1 MSMSQLFYTEA
12 HDHFRRSICA
22 FVEKEIEP
30 YIEAWEEAES
40 FPIELYRKAADVGL
54 LGIGFPE
61 AYGGVEADL
70 FYGWVATDELC
81 RAGSGGLMAG
91 LLSHTIGAPPIA
103 NIGSEELKTR
113 VLPGILSGEKIS
125 CLAITEPTGGS
136 DVANLQTTAR
146 REGDHYI
153 VNGAKTFITSGIR
166 ADYYTVAVRTG
177 GEGIGGISLLLME
190 QDTPGFTKE
199 SIKKMG
205 WWCSDTATLYFEDCK
220 VPAHNLIGEENEGFM
235 GIMLNFN
242 SERVFL
248 AGQALG
254 LAKTCLHEAT
264 EWAKERQTFGKS
276 LIHRQVIR
284 HKLADMQMRILA
296 TEAFLEK
303 TIWKVQEGLMP
314 VTDVCLLK
322 NQATQT
328 LEFCA
333 KEAVQILGGMGYSR
347 GTKVERIYRET
358 KVLSIGGGAEEIMK
372 ELAVKQMG
380 L

>member
-1 MSMSQLFYTEA
+1 
-12 HDHFRRSICA
+12 
-22 FVEKEIEP
+22 
-30 YIEAWEEAES
+30 
-40 FPIELYRKAADVGL
+40 
-54 LGIGFPE
+54 
-61 AYGGVEADL
+61 
-70 FYGWVATDELC
+70 
-81 RAGSGGLMAG
+81 MAG

-103 NIGSEELKTR
+103 NIGSDELKAR

-190 QDTPGFTKE
+190 KDTPGFTKE

-303 TIWKVQEGLMP
+303 TIWKVEEGLMP